1 MIEKFLMCVIC
12 AAGTSAFAVV
22 HEFSPEFA
30 KIYNEAQRSEVK
42 HAQRYGAKAKVIYHV
57 VDDDGRPL
65 ENVQVGYR
73 WQNDYPRKTW
83 GGYAM
88 TDTDG
93 VVVLQD
99 NVGSQIMVSAS
110 RERYYGAW
118 DKLLFFWREGVS
130 PLVKDGKW
138 QPYEEH
144 RTILLKRVKN
154 PVEMKFHNLGTYGY
168 CAPATNVWVGLDF
181 EMGQWCKPYG
191 SGEHED
197 AMVRFSGAVV
207 DDFTW
212 DTKTEISFTNVPYA
226 GFYIMQKDMFST
238 MKTCY
243 AAQTND
249 SAYAE
254 RMLTFTSKGKRG
266 IPPNNET
273 TDKIADDK
281 YLVFRTRCIV
291 DENGRLVSA
300 HYGKVNGELNGGLF
314 KLCFY
319 THNSSFVE
327 AGIYFNP
334 TPNDP
339 NLEDAQN
346 VRRLKSQ

>member
-1 MIEKFLMCVIC
+1 MMENFLMCVIC
-12 AAGTSAFAVV
+12 AVGMSAFAVV

-99 NVGSQIMVSAS
+99 NVGSQIMVSVS

-138 QPYEEH
+138 QPYGEN
-144 RTILLKRVKN
+144 RTIVLKRVKK
-154 PVEMKFHNLGTYGY
+154 PVEMKFHSWGIDGY
-168 CAPATNVWVGLDF
+168 CAPVTNVWVGLDL
-181 EMGQWCKPYG
+181 ECGQWCKPYG
-191 SGEHED
+191 AGKHED
-197 AMVRFSGAVV
+197 VLVRFSGIVKDRFAR
-207 DDFTW
+207 
-212 DTKTEISFTNVPYA
+212 DTLAEFSFTNVPYA
-226 GFYIMQKDMFST
+226 GFYVLQKDSASSME
-238 MKTCY
+238 TCY
-243 AAQTND
+243 EASTND
-249 SAYAE
+249 AMYIDNK
-254 RMLTFTSKGKRG
+254 FFFKSKTAKGMPKGEKEFVHLESGK
-266 IPPNNET
+266 
-273 TDKIADDK
+273 
-281 YLVFRTRCIV
+281 YMVFRTRCTV
-291 DENGRLVSA
+291 DESGKLISA
-300 HYGKVNGELNGGLF
+300 NYGKICGALYGGMMKLLF
-314 KLCFY
+314 
-319 THNSSFVE
+319 HGDGS
-327 AGIYFNP
+327 GIYFNP